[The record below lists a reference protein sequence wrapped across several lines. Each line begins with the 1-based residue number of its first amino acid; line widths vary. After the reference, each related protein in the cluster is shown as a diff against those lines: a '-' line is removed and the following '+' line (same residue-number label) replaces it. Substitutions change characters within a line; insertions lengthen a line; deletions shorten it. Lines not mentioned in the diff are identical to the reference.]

1 MEVSGLIGRN
11 AFRKREIDRGR
22 FVEGARIL
30 KMAAEVALEVCN
42 EKRGS
47 TEEMCGT
54 DAVFTTPH
62 KS

>member
-1 MEVSGLIGRN
+1 MLSGKEKLT
-11 AFRKREIDRGR
+11 AGR